1 MEVKID
7 LMTKEEMLQESY
19 INKGNRYTTE
29 EWQENGDYVTTDRNG
44 YLNYANGEEVIDE
57 SDLPEDG
64 WFDCTGYDEDSDVD
78 SYSNSDFYDMFN
90 PLHEF
95 NSLYDSDDEW

>member
-44 YLNYANGEEVIDE
+44 YLNYANGEEVI
-57 SDLPEDG
+57 LLMLKKM
-64 WFDCTGYDEDSDVD
+64 VL
-78 SYSNSDFYDMFN
+78 M
-90 PLHEF
+90 PLLMLLKLIGITL
-95 NSLYDSDDEW
+95 NLNLL

>member
-44 YLNYANGEEVIDE
+44 YLNYANG
-57 SDLPEDG
+57 
-64 WFDCTGYDEDSDVD
+64 
-78 SYSNSDFYDMFN
+78 
-90 PLHEF
+90 
-95 NSLYDSDDEW
+95 

>member
-57 SDLPEDG
+57 N
-64 WFDCTGYDEDSDVD
+64 D
-78 SYSNSDFYDMFN
+78 SYSDSGFYDN
-90 PLHEF
+90 P
-95 NSLYDSDDEW
+95 LYDSDDDW

>member
-19 INKGNRYTTE
+19 NNKGNKYTTE

-44 YLNYANGEEVIDE
+44 YLNYANGEEVIDNNE
-57 SDLPEDG
+57 EEMNLNNHKDNNNEISKI
-64 WFDCTGYDEDSDVD
+64 
-78 SYSNSDFYDMFN
+78 NKKI
-90 PLHEF
+90 
-95 NSLYDSDDEW
+95 

>member
-1 MEVKID
+1 MLMEVKID

-57 SDLPEDG
+57 NDLPEDG
-64 WFDCTGYDEDSDVD
+64 WFDCTEYDEDSDAD
-78 SYSNSDFYDMFN
+78 SYSDSGFYDN
-90 PLHEF
+90 P
-95 NSLYDSDDEW
+95 LYDSDDEW

>member
-57 SDLPEDG
+57 IDLTED
-64 WFDCTGYDEDSDVD
+64 DEDSDID
-78 SYSNSDFYDMFN
+78 SYADSGFYDN
-90 PLHEF
+90 P
-95 NSLYDSDDEW
+95 LYDSDDDW

>member
-29 EWQENGDYVTTDRNG
+29 DF
-44 YLNYANGEEVIDE
+44 
-57 SDLPEDG
+57 P
-64 WFDCTGYDEDSDVD
+64 FDD
-78 SYSNSDFYDMFN
+78 
-90 PLHEF
+90 HI
-95 NSLYDSDDEW
+95 

>member
-44 YLNYANGEEVIDE
+44 YLNYANGEE
-57 SDLPEDG
+57 G
-64 WFDCTGYDEDSDVD
+64 DVD
-78 SYSNSDFYDMFN
+78 SYSDSGFYDN
-90 PLHEF
+90 P
-95 NSLYDSDDEW
+95 LYDSDDEW

>member
-19 INKGNRYTTE
+19 NNKGNKYTTE

-44 YLNYANGEEVIDE
+44 YLNYANGNAKNVQNICKKVQILTE
-57 SDLPEDG
+57 SAI
-64 WFDCTGYDEDSDVD
+64 
-78 SYSNSDFYDMFN
+78 
-90 PLHEF
+90 
-95 NSLYDSDDEW
+95 